1 MDDATDQNPKNPDKA
16 RAARARAAALSPMK
30 RQEIARRAADARWG
44 RKLSHATHEGVLQI
58 ADLELPVANLANG
71 TRLMISRAFMTALG
85 RPWKGTYKRTGLPNF
100 IDAKNLSPF
109 INKEL
114 MDVLEPVE
122 FVNLNGQTVQGYRAV
137 LLPMVCDVYLAA
149 RRAGGVLTPG
159 QERVA
164 AQAEILVRGFA
175 RIGIISLVDDATGYS
190 KERASTELATILQA
204 FIAKE
209 LQPWVY
215 TFPSDFYEEIFRLRG
230 LPVPKDKAK
239 RPQYFGHLTND
250 IIYDRLAPGVREELK
265 RSVPRAPSG
274 RPKAALH
281 QKLTPD
287 LGHPKL
293 REHLSSVT
301 TIMKL
306 SRGYE
311 DFKAKL
317 NRIHPRFGD
326 NLSLALDFPDEDS

>member
-1 MDDATDQNPKNPDKA
+1 MDSTDGKNPDKA
-16 RAARARAAALSPMK
+16 RAARARAASLSPMQ
-30 RQEIARRAADARWG
+30 RREIARKAADARWG
-44 RKLSHATHEGVLQI
+44 RKLPTATHEGVLRI
-58 ADLELPVANLANG
+58 ADLELPVANLADG

-100 IDAKNLSPF
+100 VDAKNLSPF

-122 FVNLNGQTVQGYRAV
+122 FINKTGQTVQGYRAE
-137 LLPMVCDVYLAA
+137 LLQLVCDVYLDA
-149 RRAGGVLTPG
+149 RRAGALTAG
-159 QERVA
+159 QERIA

-175 RIGIISLVDDATGYS
+175 RVGIISLVDDATGYS
-190 KERASTELATILQA
+190 KERASSELATILQA

-215 TFPSDFYEEIFRLRG
+215 TFPSDFYEQLFRLRN
-230 LPVPKDKAK
+230 LAFPKDTAK

-250 IIYDRLAPGVREELK
+250 IVYDRLAPGVKEELK
-265 RSVPRAPSG
+265 RTVPKAPSG
-274 RPKAALH
+274 RPKGTLH

-287 LGHPKL
+287 IGHPKL
-293 REHLSSVT
+293 REHLASVT

-306 SRGYE
+306 SRGYD
-311 DFKAKL
+311 DFKSKL
-317 NRIHPRFGD
+317 DRIHPRYGD
-326 NLSLALDFPDEDS
+326 NLSLALDFPDEEGL